1 MTLHQVTRTSWRIE
15 DETDFGDDLIY
26 SAESVREE
34 LKAVLRNVTRA
45 RNGDKQTALS
55 ILIGAKALLNDAIT
69 ECEP

>member
-1 MTLHQVTRTSWRIE
+1 MRLYQQPLQTMCA
-15 DETDFGDDLIY
+15 DTDFGDDLIY

-34 LKAVLRNVTRA
+34 LKAVLRNVSRA
-45 RNGDKQTALS
+45 RNRDKQAALS